1 MENRKLKETRDSG
14 HFIVSLFSE
23 TFKIRQILK
32 RHRSIKRWHIGL
44 KIRWFWL
51 SYATNLIL
59 SHLNSILPLQPS
71 QRAHTHTH
79 TLTWISLTLTD
90 TTSPLGL
97 CVQRSPIRRCPPWF
111 FSASFALVT
120 HLSAR
125 YLAFPLSRRQVL
137 EMSGGVIC
145 HKCPKHAWS
154 ERYHPRW
161 NACSPRVLTDVLGT
175 RFPSLYKMNP
185 AH

>member
-1 MENRKLKETRDSG
+1 MTYWIQNQVTPVLLCDHP
-14 HFIVSLFSE
+14 HFVPFEFYLTSAALSE
-23 TFKIRQILK
+23 
-32 RHRSIKRWHIGL
+32 S
-44 KIRWFWL
+44 
-51 SYATNLIL
+51 
-59 SHLNSILPLQPS
+59 SHT
-71 QRAHTHTH
+71 HTHTH

-97 CVQRSPIRRCPPWF
+97 CVQRSPIRLCPPWF

-137 EMSGGVIC
+137 EMSDGVIC

-161 NACSPRVLTDVLGT
+161 NACSPRVLTDVLGA
-175 RFPSLYKMNP
+175 RFSISL
-185 AH
+185 